1 MAINFSAL
9 AGAAGKTF
17 GDHLL
22 EMRKAREARKAAFEN
37 QKELLGIQAGYAIG
51 LKELGIAGELQKEL
65 IKQGGNAKK
74 GGISFNAIPGFTSEG
89 FNYYSSAQDARARQD
104 DYYLATLRY
113 LSPVID
119 AVNNGDIS
127 PEDALQ
133 MFRNSNN
140 ETQIGLIANARFDS
154 HLKDRGE
161 NRAPG
166 SATQIFGPRAAP
178 ILAPIVFQNLGS
190 DPRAKSYGEGWNNTI
205 GYVFGRGSTA
215 AGTNEPLAYNLYYNN
230 KDFLPLVQQYRDNQI
245 SSSELTQGVRTL
257 LNRDDLSDE
266 EVRDIIG
273 TSLSAT
279 QPRVQIDRAGK
290 IEDVQFTEIN
300 IKANNEQQYR
310 TAAQLSKATGNIAV
324 TLLTK
329 EPIVTDIA
337 SGAAGTL
344 ANLVTGGKELFSLFK
359 GKTVKQAFD
368 EGLHVTVVGQIET
381 ELNSNTESD
390 LSSSQKKEI
399 MDIIRSSEKEIAKLD
414 LSDEKNL
421 ATYQFHMEKLIL
433 AYTYSKFIQGGAGGN
448 AVSNADFQNTMN
460 ALFRT
465 YDTDPVKARRT
476 LAIGMMNLH
485 NSIEKYV
492 AGQEAKTK
500 FSFSRDGKTYFY
512 GDDVT
517 QRLYKDMLKEQNDL
531 AQKGNPYEYWA
542 YVFRKNGNNIAA
554 DQLATTAAATDEQ
567 SVPPPAPV
575 RQGRRTTDP
584 SSRPPRP

>member
-1 MAINFSAL
+1 MVNLSAV
-9 AGAAGKTF
+9 ASAAGKTF

-37 QKELLGIQAGYAIG
+37 QKELLGMQFGYNSLLEAQKGKLAIE
-51 LKELGIAGELQKEL
+51 KER
-65 IKQGGNAKK
+65 IKQGETAKK
-74 GGISFNAIPGFTSEG
+74 GGISFNAIPGFTTEG

-127 PEDALQ
+127 PEDAIQ
-133 MFRNSNN
+133 IFENSKNAA
-140 ETQIGLIANARFDS
+140 QISNIVSAKFEG
-154 HLKDRGE
+154 HLKDRGP

-166 SATQIFGPRAAP
+166 SATQIFGPAAA
-178 ILAPIVFQNLGS
+178 IFGRIVFQNLGS

-205 GYVFGRGSTA
+205 GYVFGKGSTA

-300 IKANNEQQYR
+300 TGANLDQQVR

-337 SGAAGTL
+337 SGTVGTL

-381 ELNSNTESD
+381 ELNSNTESG

-399 MDIIRSSEKEIAKLD
+399 VDIIRSSEKEIANLD

-465 YDTDPVKARRT
+465 YDTDPGKARRT

-485 NSIEKYV
+485 NSIGEFV
-492 AGQEAKTK
+492 ANQEAKTK

-517 QRLYKDMLKEQNDL
+517 QRLYKDMFKEQNDL

-554 DQLATTAAATDEQ
+554 DQLATTAAASEQ
-567 SVPPPAPV
+567 AVSPPAPV
-575 RQGRRTTDP
+575 PQGTER
-584 SSRPPRP
+584 SSEFPPIPE